1 MSSFCQR
8 LRDVTYFKK
17 VGINLCKITK
27 SFDSNDN
34 EDDSAANGDDDDV
47 CLIIACLRQ
56 KTGDLFLY
64 PISSR
69 KPKETN
75 TIERADVVA
84 IKNGK

>member
-34 EDDSAANGDDDDV
+34 EDDSAVNGDDDDV
-47 CLIIACLRQ
+47 CLIIACLR
-56 KTGDLFLY
+56 
-64 PISSR
+64 
-69 KPKETN
+69 
-75 TIERADVVA
+75 
-84 IKNGK
+84 